1 MATYTRRY
9 ETSEDVKKKEQAY
22 RDALAAVPT
31 YTSQYQPQIDSLRD
45 SIVNREGFKYDVN
58 ADAMYQQLRDQ
69 YQQQG
74 RMAMMDTIGQTTALT
89 GGYGNSYAQ
98 NAGQQA
104 YHGYLMNLNSQIP
117 DLYNMAL
124 NRYAQEGDDMA
135 RNYSLLLNQEAQ
147 DYGRW
152 QDQYDQWQ
160 TGLNRLY
167 SEYQTAADAD
177 YNRFRDEVA
186 DDKWQTEYDL
196 ALGAASGVGSVG
208 DSGSDTG
215 NTGGDGNPGV
225 NTDGF
230 GRYALALFDMFESNE
245 NGKYDTYSARKA
257 ELDYYKNAGHINS
270 QEYNALLNAFGENP
284 NQNRTP
290 EKKYTNGKTESQIAA
305 DAAAYFDAH
314 PDVGLDS
321 RTLSNWLSANGYTSA
336 DGSADLF
343 KAYLEMAG
351 AGLTYSTPPKR
362 NISSDTGFR
371 TNLSTNFRTV
381 R

>member
-45 SIVNREGFKYDVN
+45 SIVNRDGFKYDVN

-74 RMAMMDTIGQTTALT
+74 RMAMMDIIGQTTALT

-104 YHGYLMNLNSQIP
+104 YHGYLMNLNNQIP

-196 ALGAASGVGSVG
+196 ALGAASGGGSGGGSGGVGEEYKVPPTHEYPDLVKTSQTPEVYDLMSYQDWQQRRNAYLTG
-208 DSGSDTG
+208 RTYTGANDPVVAAGVEDYGS
-215 NTGGDGNPGV
+215 
-225 NTDGF
+225 
-230 GRYALALFDMFESNE
+230 YAD
-245 NGKYDTYSARKA
+245 YSAAITANNIEAQKYMNMKR
-257 ELDYYKNAGHINS
+257 
-270 QEYNALLNAFGENP
+270 EYD
-284 NQNRTP
+284 NR
-290 EKKYTNGKTESQIAA
+290 
-305 DAAAYFDAH
+305 
-314 PDVGLDS
+314 
-321 RTLSNWLSANGYTSA
+321 R
-336 DGSADLF
+336 
-343 KAYLEMAG
+343 
-351 AGLTYSTPPKR
+351 
-362 NISSDTGFR
+362 
-371 TNLSTNFRTV
+371 
-381 R
+381 